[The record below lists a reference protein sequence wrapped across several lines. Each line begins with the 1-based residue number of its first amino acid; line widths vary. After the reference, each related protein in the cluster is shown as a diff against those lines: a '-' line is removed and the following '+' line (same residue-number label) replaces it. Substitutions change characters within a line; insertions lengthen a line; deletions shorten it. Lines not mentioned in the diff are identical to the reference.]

1 MKYSFNG
8 PRIVVE
14 AESAQDNV
22 TLIALQ
28 ESVLGLGQETA
39 RRDYSPENP
48 VQDQEHKHR
57 GRKIGERK
65 CPECSVFF
73 PSNQILGIHR
83 RNAHGVI
90 GAQTV
95 ARIAR
100 QQDSHKDSH
109 QNRPVDISNTPEA
122 PESARR
128 VLDIS
133 MPGGRTVHISRPP
146 FNGTAPEVTPDGN

>member
-100 QQDSHKDSH
+100 QQDSQKDK
-109 QNRPVDISNTPEA
+109 PNTPEA

-133 MPGGRTVHISRPP
+133 MPGGRTVHISRP
-146 FNGTAPEVTPDGN
+146 FNSTAPEVTPDGN